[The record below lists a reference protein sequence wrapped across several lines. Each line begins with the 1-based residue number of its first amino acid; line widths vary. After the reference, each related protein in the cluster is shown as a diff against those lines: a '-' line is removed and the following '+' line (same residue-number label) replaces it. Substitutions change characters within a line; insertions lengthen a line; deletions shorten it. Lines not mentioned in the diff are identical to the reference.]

1 MKKPELA
8 SEKGKIKEA
17 KDPAGWYMG
26 HELLSPPLSFCLHPY
41 LQEISRYYFKA
52 RDRFIIK

>member
-1 MKKPELA
+1 MKKPEPV

-17 KDPAGWYMG
+17 KDPADWYMV
-26 HELLSPPLSFCLHPY
+26 HELLSPPLSFRLHPY
-41 LQEISRYYFKA
+41 LQEINRYYFKA

>member
-26 HELLSPPLSFCLHPY
+26 HELLSHLY
-41 LQEISRYYFKA
+41 LFA
-52 RDRFIIK
+52 FILICRK